1 MDKADIS
8 QYLVNAYKNERLLKI
23 EKPPVT
29 ERRQYDEKLVAWIDI
44 LGMRAKIHD
53 YKNHDAEDILTIMSR
68 FQNYVRNSCENI
80 EELVKYIQISD
91 GIIIVSEFDYLKE
104 ICEILCQIQWKILIN
119 DNMILRGALTSG
131 KIRINEDP
139 PLIIG
144 PAFVEAFE
152 LESENAI
159 FPRIIISH
167 ELCQLS
173 GFKFINEDSDHFYF
187 LDFLEY
193 VVETE
198 NLNNKQLLHYLRTS
212 KVIKYLKTEYNAHIG
227 KDNRTA
233 QKYGWLISKLS
244 DRKIKVL

>member
-1 MDKADIS
+1 MDKANIS
-8 QYLVNAYKNERLLKI
+8 QYLKNAYENERLLKV
-23 EKPPVT
+23 EKPPST

-53 YKNHDAEDILTIMSR
+53 YKKNDAEDILTIMSR
-68 FQNYVRNSCENI
+68 FQNYVRNSCNDI
-80 EELVKYIQISD
+80 EELIKYIQISD
-91 GIIIVSEFDYLKE
+91 GIIIVSEFEYLKK

-119 DNMILRGALTSG
+119 ENMILRGALTSG

-152 LESENAI
+152 LESENAV

-167 ELCQLS
+167 ELYQLS
-173 GFKFINEDSDHFYF
+173 DFKFINEDSDHFYF

-193 VVETE
+193 VIETE
-198 NLNNKQLLHYLRTS
+198 SLNNKQLLQYLRTS
-212 KVIKYLKTEYNAHIG
+212 KVIKYLKTEYNTYIG
-227 KDNRTA
+227 KNKRIA
-233 QKYGWLISKLS
+233 QKYGWLIEKLS
-244 DRKIKVL
+244 NRKIKVL

>member
-1 MDKADIS
+1 MDKDSIS
-8 QYLVNAYKNERLLKI
+8 KYLENAFEKERLLKATL
-23 EKPPVT
+23 PPIP
-29 ERRQYDEKLVAWIDI
+29 ERRQYDEKLVAWVDI
-44 LGMRAKIHD
+44 LGMRTRIHD
-53 YKNHDAEDILTIMSR
+53 YKNHDAEEILTIMSR
-68 FQNYVRNSCENI
+68 FQNYVRNSCENF

-91 GIIIVSEFDYLKE
+91 GIIIVSEFEYLKE
-104 ICEILCQIQWKILIN
+104 ICEILCQIQWNILVN

-167 ELCQLS
+167 NLYNLS
-173 GFKFINEDSDHFYF
+173 NFEFINEDTDHYHF

-193 VVETE
+193 VIKTK
-198 NLNNKQLLHYLRTS
+198 NLNNKQLLHNLRTS
-212 KVIKYLKTEYNAHIG
+212 KVIKYLKTEYNEHIG

-233 QKYGWLISKLS
+233 QKYGWLIAKLS